1 MILNNGEEWEA
12 DDTDIIQWQKV
23 YPAVD
28 VFAELAKMES
38 WLDANP
44 KKRKTKVGI
53 KKFVN
58 SWLSRAQDRGG
69 SSPLA
74 SPAKKSLRDRS
85 NLDDLTDVTWVEGPL
100 KAHMIN
106 YFINKY
112 GQAYDGDTVYRE
124 GS

>member
-1 MILNNGEEWEA
+1 MKLNTGEDWEPDDA
-12 DDTDIIQWQKV
+12 DVIQWQKT

-28 VFAELAKMES
+28 IFAELAKMES

-44 KKRKTKVGI
+44 TKRKTPKGV
-53 KKFVN
+53 KRFVN
-58 SWLSRAQDRGG
+58 SWLSRAQDQGG
-69 SSPLA
+69 SSPIQ

-85 NLDDLTDVTWVEGPL
+85 NLDDLTDVTWVDGPL
-100 KAHMIN
+100 KARMVN

-112 GQAYDGDTVYRE
+112 GQAYDGDIVYRE

>member
-1 MILNNGEEWEA
+1 MKLNTGEEWEA
-12 DDTDIIQWQKV
+12 DDADIIQWQKT

-28 VFAELAKMES
+28 VFGELAKMES

-44 KKRKTKVGI
+44 TKRKTFKGI
-53 KKFVN
+53 KRFVN

-69 SSPLA
+69 SSPIQ
-74 SPAKKSLRDRS
+74 SSAKKSLRDRS
-85 NLDDLTDVTWVEGPL
+85 NLDDLTDVTWVDGSL

-106 YFINKY
+106 YFIKKY